1 MRIRYNHKV
10 LQILFFV
17 GVVLSSCEME
27 NHIETCEDDV
37 AMTKHRQVASF
48 GISES
53 EFYPLSQEQYD
64 KASKIL
70 KNYFQDSIPSNE
82 NGVYLIERPEGYF
95 EYLPYPYE
103 DYVRQFWGY
112 QYNIEEQEVVVFL
125 ISKELFYKYAKD
137 GQRNDEMIWIEDGGS
152 DAVDVI
158 INLEAGVV
166 ESFGV
171 HQES

>member
-17 GVVLSSCEME
+17 GIALLSCTTN
-27 NHIETCEDDV
+27 NHIKTCEDDV
-37 AMTKHRQVASF
+37 VMTKHRQVASF
-48 GISES
+48 GISEV

-64 KASKIL
+64 KASRIL
-70 KNYFQDSIPSNE
+70 RSYFQDSIPSNE
-82 NGVYLIERPEGYF
+82 NGVYLIEHPEGYF

-112 QYNIEEQEVVVFL
+112 QYETGEKEVNVFM
-125 ISKELFYKYAKD
+125 IHKEFYKYVKD
-137 GQRNDEMIWIEDGGS
+137 GQNNDDMIWIEDGGS
-152 DAVDVI
+152 AAVDVI
-158 INLEAGVV
+158 INLDTGVV

-171 HQES
+171 HQEP

>member
-1 MRIRYNHKV
+1 MRIHYNHKV

-17 GVVLSSCEME
+17 GVVLSSCEID

-37 AMTKHRQVASF
+37 VMTKHRQVASF

-103 DYVRQFWGY
+103 DYVR
-112 QYNIEEQEVVVFL
+112 
-125 ISKELFYKYAKD
+125 
-137 GQRNDEMIWIEDGGS
+137 
-152 DAVDVI
+152 
-158 INLEAGVV
+158 
-166 ESFGV
+166 
-171 HQES
+171 

>member
-1 MRIRYNHKV
+1 MRTRYKHNI
-10 LQILFFV
+10 LQMLFFV
-17 GVVLSSCEME
+17 EIALLSCTTN

-37 AMTKHRQVASF
+37 VMTKHRQVSSF
-48 GISES
+48 GISVS

-82 NGVYLIERPEGYF
+82 NGVYLIEHPEGYF

-112 QYNIEEQEVVVFL
+112 QYNTEEQKVMVFL
-125 ISKELFYKYAKD
+125 ISKELFYRYAED
-137 GQRNDEMIWIEDGGS
+137 SQSNDEMIWIEDGGS

-158 INLEAGVV
+158 INLEAEVV

-171 HQES
+171 HQEA